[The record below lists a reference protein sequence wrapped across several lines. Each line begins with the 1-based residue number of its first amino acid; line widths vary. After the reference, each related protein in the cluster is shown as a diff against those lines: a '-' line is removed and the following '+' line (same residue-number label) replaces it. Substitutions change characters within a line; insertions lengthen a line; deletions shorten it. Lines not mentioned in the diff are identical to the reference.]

1 MTLSNEPTLSKE
13 QILSKEELEKRVA
26 VLERKAEREKKARN
40 LAENQLEKYS
50 LDIYEANQSL
60 KSALAS
66 ATQKQSELA
75 YLAQTSSNVASEVPL
90 GEMINKVVALTGTF
104 CSACCG
110 AYITS
115 EQGKEVKG
123 KSDDVWHLNDTWQ
136 ANEEFREAI
145 HFTLPIAE
153 SRMLDS
159 WAILDLEPKGVEKN
173 AVFTSLFYTNFAL
186 SGEKVGWL
194 VFLTKTKVFEPDV
207 LSVLNTSRE
216 HVLSGIRRRL
226 TDVRILKRNV
236 QLQDSLNKLE
246 KARRQLIQ
254 SEKMASLGQL
264 AAGVAHEINNPIA
277 FIRSN
282 MEVLNDYLADYKLF
296 HKELKSTLDRNE
308 TLDATLFEKISQTLD
323 LTYIEED
330 SEDILQS
337 NLEGLERVK
346 GIVDNLKGFSH
357 AGDEA
362 LVEMSLNTCIS
373 AALKIAGNLFKYE
386 HKIDNKMS
394 TACPKILGNLGQLQQ
409 VFVNLFVNAAQ
420 AMETSG
426 LLTIDYSENK
436 KGVLIRITDTGNG
449 MDEETL
455 KQLFTPFFTTKPVG
469 EGTGLGLSVS
479 YAILEAHGAEVT
491 VDSKLNVGT
500 TFNILF
506 PSI

>member
-1 MTLSNEPTLSKE
+1 MT
-13 QILSKEELEKRVA
+13 LSKEELEKRVA

-75 YLAQTSSNVASEVPL
+75 FLAQTSSNVASEVSL
-90 GEMINKVVALTGTF
+90 GEMISNIVALTGTL

-115 EQGKEVKG
+115 EHGKEVKG
-123 KSDDVWHLNDTWQ
+123 KSADVWHLDVSWQ
-136 ANEEFREAI
+136 ANDEFRKAI
-145 HFTLPIAE
+145 HSTLPIAE
-153 SRMLDS
+153 SKVLDT
-159 WAILDLEPKGVEKN
+159 WAILDLGANCVEKHTE
-173 AVFTSLFYTNFAL
+173 FTSLFYTNFAL
-186 SGEKVGWL
+186 SGEKIGWL
-194 VFLTKTKVFEPDV
+194 VFLTKTKVFEPEL

-282 MEVLNDYLADYKLF
+282 MEVLNDYLADFKLF
-296 HKELKSTLDRNE
+296 HKELKSTLDKNE
-308 TLDATLFEKISQTLD
+308 TLDAALFESISQSMD

-330 SEDILQS
+330 SKDILQS

-357 AGDEA
+357 AGDET
-362 LVEMSLNTCIS
+362 LVEMSLDACIS

-394 TACPKILGNLGQLQQ
+394 NACPKILGNLGQLQQ

-420 AMETSG
+420 AMETAG
-426 LLTIDYSENK
+426 QLTIDYSENEK
-436 KGVLIRITDTGNG
+436 RVVIHIKDTGCG

-479 YAILEAHGAEVT
+479 YAILEAHGAEVV
-491 VDSKLNVGT
+491 VDSELNVGT
-500 TFNILF
+500 TFNLSFAIAEQ
-506 PSI
+506 